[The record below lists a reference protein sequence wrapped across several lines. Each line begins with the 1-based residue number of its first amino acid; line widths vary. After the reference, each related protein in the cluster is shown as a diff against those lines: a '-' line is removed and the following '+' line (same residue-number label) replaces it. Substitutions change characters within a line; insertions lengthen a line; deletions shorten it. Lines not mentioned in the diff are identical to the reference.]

1 MMPFILQWPC
11 EEMKHNYACTHP
23 TSCAAVRWT
32 QGTGCVTAWTAQLSS
47 LAKSSLAAVLSSVTV
62 QSRNILILSCIH
74 LLFDLQT
81 THNLYYL
88 TLLVTVSK
96 APHSVISSVSQL
108 TCLPTSKVRYH
119 LEDLG
124 IDWRVTMS
132 LILKLKHTRIWKYW
146 SDFGKGAVTS
156 LYQ

>member
-1 MMPFILQWPC
+1 MMPFILQQPC
-11 EEMKHNYACTHP
+11 EELKHNYVCTHP

-47 LAKSSLAAVLSSVTV
+47 LAKSSLAVALSSVTM
-62 QSRNILILSCIH
+62 QSRNILILSCIQ

-88 TLLVTVSK
+88 TLLVNVSE
-96 APHSVISSVSQL
+96 APHSAISSVSQL
-108 TCLPTSKVRYH
+108 TCLPSKVRDH

-124 IDWRVTMS
+124 IDGRVTMS
-132 LILKLKHTRIWKYW
+132 WILKLKHVRIWKYW
-146 SDFGKGAVTS
+146 SDFGKGAMTS